1 MGADYFWKFVR
12 DAQIYGNQFGLIIF
26 APHLGRLRM
35 AASARVGAEFGQK
48 DRLAGMTIA
57 KRRQLLLKDRFSLL

>member
-1 MGADYFWKFVR
+1 
-12 DAQIYGNQFGLIIF
+12 
-26 APHLGRLRM
+26 M
-35 AASARVGAEFGQK
+35 AASVRVGAEFGQK